1 MSFLD
6 AMLLVGSIGIA
17 VLAAGVFLLR
27 LVGALATCRAMAS
40 GGCPKP
46 PSGDVPAA
54 TAFRNRA
61 RGGRSDA
68 VGSMAMRAN
77 GVRRGM

>member
-27 LVGALATCRAMAS
+27 LVGAARDL
-40 GGCPKP
+40 
-46 PSGDVPAA
+46 PSDGERRVPE
-54 TAFRNRA
+54 TTER
-61 RGGRSDA
+61 
-68 VGSMAMRAN
+68 
-77 GVRRGM
+77 